1 MAVLMPFIANV
12 AMTPIYQC
20 KPLPHCAIP
29 PLSTPHPPPTASDES
44 VVAVT
49 TLQSSLT
56 TTSREDQLSDKAI
69 GPFFRAIEA
78 GCKLGSDT
86 LKGMSQKSR
95 HLHQQWDFKV
105 KYGKFWRIHLSQDGA
120 TETLHLLVSAHTSTN
135 PG

>member
-1 MAVLMPFIANV
+1 MPAPSTLCNS
-12 AMTPIYQC
+12 
-20 KPLPHCAIP
+20 PLPSP
-29 PLSTPHPPPTASDES
+29 SSLLTASDES

-56 TTSREDQLSDKAI
+56 TISHEDQLSDKAI
-69 GPFFRAIEA
+69 GPIFRAIEA

-105 KYGKFWRIHLSQDGA
+105 KHGKF
-120 TETLHLLVSAHTSTN
+120 
-135 PG
+135 